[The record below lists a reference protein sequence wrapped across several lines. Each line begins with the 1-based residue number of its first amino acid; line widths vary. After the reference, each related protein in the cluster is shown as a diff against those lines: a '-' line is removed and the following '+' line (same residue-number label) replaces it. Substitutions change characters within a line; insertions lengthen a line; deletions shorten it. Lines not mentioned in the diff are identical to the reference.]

1 MQWISIVLGI
11 AGVVASA
18 LFGVLAV
25 VPAEPRGWVIGGAI
39 AVGVVALLWLLIVS
53 SPKIY
58 EWRLRKGE
66 RKIHDLQRLRRDEE
80 ERSPSQIRDNQYGFE
95 VIFATHGLKERDPDP
110 NNWARIKRTRG
121 SGSYVDHGFPLEVHK
136 YQGTTYIVGFVS
148 DDHKRVV
155 EGNDTGIITLWMR
168 PRWSARNVAE
178 VPLTRITEEG
188 SRGLGTWRSPSFLLL
203 NLSRGPGSA

>member
-58 EWRLRKGE
+58 EWRLRKVSEKSMTFKGSVGTKK
-66 RKIHDLQRLRRDEE
+66 RGHPA
-80 ERSPSQIRDNQYGFE
+80 RS
-95 VIFATHGLKERDPDP
+95 V
-110 NNWARIKRTRG
+110 
-121 SGSYVDHGFPLEVHK
+121 
-136 YQGTTYIVGFVS
+136 TT
-148 DDHKRVV
+148 
-155 EGNDTGIITLWMR
+155 NM
-168 PRWSARNVAE
+168 A
-178 VPLTRITEEG
+178 
-188 SRGLGTWRSPSFLLL
+188 SR
-203 NLSRGPGSA
+203 